1 MGRKTRVSEQDSF
14 INEVS
19 EEVRKD
25 RLYKLMKRYGWI
37 AILLVVLVVGGASV
51 FEWQKAKA
59 RAEAEATG
67 DALLTALQ
75 EETPEA
81 RNEALGNLTPSDTA
95 GNRALVGLL
104 QAAASAEAED
114 PETARSTLNGIA
126 NDTDTPDVY
135 RDLARLKA
143 AILPG
148 GDPEDR
154 IAQLE
159 PIMVPG
165 NPFRLLAIEQRA
177 LAELE
182 MGDSAAA
189 LQTFQDILADADV
202 TEGLRR
208 RAQQLIVALGGTLD
222 ES

>member
-1 MGRKTRVSEQDSF
+1 MANQDSF

-19 EEVRKD
+19 EEVRRD
-25 RLYKLMKRYGWI
+25 RLFKLMKRYGWI
-37 AILLVVLVVGGASV
+37 AVALVVVVVGGASV
-51 FEWQKAKA
+51 LEWQKAKA

-67 DALLTALQ
+67 DAILAALN

-81 RNEALGNLTPSDTA
+81 RLDGLNALEVEAGA
-95 GNRALVGLL
+95 AKGAVVALLRS
-104 QAAASAEAED
+104 AAAAEAGDTEAARAALFEIVND
-114 PETARSTLNGIA
+114 GEAPE
-126 NDTDTPDVY
+126 VY

-148 GDPEDR
+148 EAPADR
-154 IAQLE
+154 ISLLE
-159 PIMVPG
+159 PITAAG

-177 LAELE
+177 LAEIELGE
-182 MGDSAAA
+182 TETAMATLRS
-189 LQTFQDILADADV
+189 ILADAGV

-208 RAQQLIVALGGTLD
+208 RAGQLIVALGGTLD

>member
-1 MGRKTRVSEQDSF
+1 MSEQDSF
-14 INEVS
+14 ITEVS

-37 AILLVVLVVGGASV
+37 AIVLVVLVVGGASV
-51 FEWQKAKA
+51 FEWQKSKA
-59 RAEAEATG
+59 RAEAQATG

-75 EETPEA
+75 NETPEGRSA
-81 RNEALGNLTPSDTA
+81 ALSALDAGETA
-95 GNRALVGLL
+95 QKRALVGLL
-104 QAAASAEAED
+104 KAAASAEAGDAES
-114 PETARSTLNGIA
+114 ARSTLNGIA
-126 NDTDTPDVY
+126 GDTDTPDVY
-135 RDLARLKA
+135 RDLARLKS

-148 GDPEDR
+148 GNPDER
-154 IAQLE
+154 IAALE
-159 PIMVPG
+159 PLMIPG

>member
-1 MGRKTRVSEQDSF
+1 MSEQDSF
-14 INEVS
+14 ITEVS

-25 RLYKLMKRYGWI
+25 RLFRLMKRYGWI
-37 AILLVVLVVGGASV
+37 AIALVVVVVGGASV

-59 RAEAEATG
+59 RAAAQATG

-75 EETPEA
+75 EETPES
-81 RNEALGNLTPSDTA
+81 RNSALAALETGETA
-95 GNRALVGLL
+95 QKRALIGLL
-104 QAAASAEAED
+104 QAAASAEADD
-114 PETARSTLNGIA
+114 PEAARATLNAIA

-148 GDPEDR
+148 GNPEDR
-154 IAQLE
+154 IATLE
-159 PIMVPG
+159 PIMIPG

-189 LQTFQDILADADV
+189 LQTFQDIVVDADV

>member
-1 MGRKTRVSEQDSF
+1 M
-14 INEVS
+14 
-19 EEVRKD
+19 
-25 RLYKLMKRYGWI
+25 
-37 AILLVVLVVGGASV
+37 VGGASV

-59 RAEAEATG
+59 RAAAEATG
-67 DALLTALQ
+67 DALLLALQ
-75 EETPEA
+75 EETPEG
-81 RNEALGNLTPSDTA
+81 RNAALAALETGETA
-95 GNRALVGLL
+95 QKRALVGLL
-104 QAAASAEAED
+104 QAAASAEAGD
-114 PETARSTLNGIA
+114 PDSARSTLNGIA
-126 NDTDTPDVY
+126 NDADTPDVY
-135 RDLARLKA
+135 RDLARLKS

-148 GDPEDR
+148 GDPEER
-154 IAQLE
+154 ISALE
-159 PIMVPG
+159 PIMIPG